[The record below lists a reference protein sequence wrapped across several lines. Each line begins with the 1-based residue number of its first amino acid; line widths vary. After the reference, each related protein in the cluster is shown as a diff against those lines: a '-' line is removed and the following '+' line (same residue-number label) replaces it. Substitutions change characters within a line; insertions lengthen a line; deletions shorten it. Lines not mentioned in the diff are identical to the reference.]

1 MAESPKEENS
11 QSEQTK
17 PKENGTTKPL
27 MVSIPQ
33 ADFQK
38 LEKDAEEY
46 KDKYLRLLAD
56 MDNSRKRMQKERLE
70 LLQHSMQN
78 IIVEFLLP
86 IDQMENA
93 LKFADQMSADI
104 KHWAVGFQMILNQ
117 LKDVLSNHGVI
128 AYSSV
133 GEAFD
138 PHRHEAIEVIATKD
152 HPPGTVLSESL
163 KGYKMGDKI
172 IRPARVRVAQS
183 PDEDTEESKDELK
196 NESKD
201 K

>member
-1 MAESPKEENS
+1 MPESPKEENN
-11 QSEQTK
+11 QPQTEPVK
-17 PKENGTTKPL
+17 PV

-93 LKFADQMSADI
+93 LKFADQMSAEI

-117 LKDVLSNHGVI
+117 LKDVLSNHGVV

-138 PHRHEAIEVIATKD
+138 PHRHEAVEVIATKD
-152 HPPGTVLSESL
+152 HAPGTVVSESV

-183 PDEDTEESKDELK
+183 PDEDTEETKKEV
-196 NESKD
+196 
-201 K
+201 